1 MSSIAPLS
9 QVKVRQRPGRGM
21 TLTLASS
28 LGHHHHHQHQQTPG
42 AAPAI
47 LIVSPLLAAITLPGH
62 LDVRSIFLLMFV
74 PRTPAIVTLIK
85 YFNNILCASVVILPP
100 QRSLYHK

>member
-28 LGHHHHHQHQQTPG
+28 LGHHQQHQQTPG

-62 LDVRSIFLLMFV
+62 LDVKSIFLLMFV
-74 PRTPAIVTLIK
+74 PWTPAIVTLIK

>member
-21 TLTLASS
+21 TLTLATS
-28 LGHHHHHQHQQTPG
+28 LGHRHQQQTPG